1 MFRKN
6 YSYGKLGNKGSPS
19 NSTKAFGGAKN
30 VGIDFAQGYYAQHV
44 SPQVEKKVINYL
56 EKK

>member
-19 NSTKAFGGAKN
+19 NSNKIFGGIKN
-30 VGIDFAQGYYAQHV
+30 VGIEFAQHAVNHI